1 MDGPRHA
8 RSAPGPKRTGR
19 AQVVATLITLAVLV
33 VVFAGVLP
41 RFADYGAAWRTIREM
56 PAASLAALAVATVI
70 NVAVYPLPFQVCLPG
85 IGYWPAFVVRQTSF
99 LISNSVPGGGA
110 VGLGVQYA
118 MLSSYGFGAAATT
131 AAIGASTAWN
141 LFVTLSLPL
150 VGVIALL
157 LGADATAT
165 AVAVAAAAAGLTIVS
180 AAIAAFALILRSEA
194 TARRVGEVADR
205 ATERFARRFSRAWQP
220 DLTGQIVA
228 FRASIVDLIR
238 RRWHMLTLT
247 SVLQQ
252 LAQFAILQ
260 IAVAGLQGP
269 AGGTVTVVAGLAAFA
284 VARVATF
291 LPVTPGGLGTTDA
304 ALAALLIAAGAASST
319 AVAAVLLWRAAS
331 FVPQVVIGTATFLA
345 WRWRANR
352 TVTTH

>member
-1 MDGPRHA
+1 M
-8 RSAPGPKRTGR
+8 
-19 AQVVATLITLAVLV
+19 LV
-33 VVFAGVLP
+33 VVFAGVFP
-41 RFADYGAAWRTIREM
+41 RFADYGAAWRTIRQM
-56 PAASLAALAVATVI
+56 PAAALAALAIATVI

-141 LFVTLSLPL
+141 LLVTLSLPL

-165 AVAVAAAAAGLTIVS
+165 AVAAAAAGLTIVS
-180 AAIAAFALILRSEA
+180 AAIAVFTLILRSDA

-205 ATERFARRFSRAWQP
+205 ATERFARRFSRAWEP

-228 FRASIVDLIR
+228 FRASIVDLTR
-238 RRWHMLTLT
+238 RRWHVLTLT
-247 SVLQQ
+247 SMLQQ

-269 AGGTVTVVAGLAAFA
+269 AGGTVTVVEGLAAFA

-319 AVAAVLLWRAAS
+319 ALAAVLLWRAAS